1 MDPLSRT
8 VALVVEPQLLADMIE
23 HVLTRA
29 GFRVVAANGGP
40 VDVTISSSPD
50 RSTIVARPL
59 IRLVQ
64 HRPGT
69 LIGVVKVGQA
79 DELVRLDS
87 PWDLIH
93 LTRRLSGG

>member
-1 MDPLSRT
+1 MDPLSRRI
-8 VALVVEPQLLADMIE
+8 ALEVEPLLLADMIE

-29 GFRVVAANGGP
+29 GFEVVALDDRHAK
-40 VDVTISSSPD
+40 VTISSRSD
-50 RSTIVARPL
+50 RSAMVTRPL

-69 LIGVVKVGQA
+69 LIAVVKVGQA

-93 LTRRLSGG
+93 LTRRLSGW

>member
-8 VALVVEPQLLADMIE
+8 VALEVEPQLLAGMIE

-29 GFRVVAANGGP
+29 GFHIVAANGGP
-40 VDVTISSSPD
+40 VDVTISSRSD
-50 RSTIVARPL
+50 RSAIGARPL

-69 LIGVVKVGQA
+69 LMAVVKVGQA